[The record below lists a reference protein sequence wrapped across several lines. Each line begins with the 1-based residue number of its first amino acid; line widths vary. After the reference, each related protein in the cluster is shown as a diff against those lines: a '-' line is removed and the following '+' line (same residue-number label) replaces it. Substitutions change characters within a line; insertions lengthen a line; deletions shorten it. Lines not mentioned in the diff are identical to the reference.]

1 MARVAVDAEP
11 QRCPATAL
19 DVSDPAHEI
28 YLDTMEVVEVVEVVD
43 RAARFVAST
52 TSICLHGDSSAR

>member
-28 YLDTMEVVEVVEVVD
+28 YLDTMEVVEVVD